1 MRGRAG
7 GGSAIRLPPSE
18 PVGGLDREAT
28 GDRRERG
35 STERLLLI
43 CVADEARASDPRL
56 ALGRAVA
63 LEREREGDLR
73 ARHPRRDQ
81 GRRPW
86 ASKASQSVCGVFAGS
101 AWAGVTVSTG
111 SRAAARALHAAS
123 RQLRARSRLGC
134 LAMAH
139 RICNAVRD
147 SPADFSIC
155 GTVPAWLMSIA
166 ARGG

>member
-7 GGSAIRLPPSE
+7 GGSTIRLPPSE

-63 LEREREGDLR
+63 LERERDGDLR

-111 SRAAARALHAAS
+111 SRAAS
-123 RQLRARSRLGC
+123 RRLRAQSRLGC

-166 ARGG
+166 ARG